1 MTVSPSGE
9 RSPAS
14 FRDPSGFVF
23 TRNGTVYRQINLN
36 YRENYDLLISSG
48 LYENLSGNGFL
59 VKHTET
65 NDKLSKP
72 AYKILK
78 PQQIP
83 FISYPY
89 EWSFSQMK
97 DAALL
102 TLEIQQIAL
111 EYGLSL
117 KDASAY
123 NIQFVSNK
131 PILIDTLSFEKYDQ
145 SKPWVAYRQFCQ
157 HFLAPLSLMAYNDL
171 YMGSFSKNYIDGI
184 PLDIAVHLLNKKTK
198 YKLGLFTH
206 LHLHARSQ
214 IKYIDPKAKNKKA
227 RFSKIQMLGI
237 LSSLAATVRSLNPPR
252 QKTTWG
258 EYYDFTNYSD
268 SAFKNKSKIIRDY
281 LEKIKP
287 KTLWDAGAN
296 DAYFSR
302 LSSKKQ
308 ILTVASDIDPV
319 AIEIAYLRAKQE
331 NDEYLLPLII
341 DLTNPSPSI
350 GWANQ
355 ERDSFLSRC
364 GFDATLCLAFIHHLS
379 IANNLPFS
387 STAEIFSKTSK
398 HLIIEFVPKTD
409 SKVQHLLASRE
420 DIFDSYNQEEFEKRF
435 SKYFKILHS
444 KKISGSLRTLYLM
457 KKI

>member
-1 MTVSPSGE
+1 MTVSSLEE
-9 RSPAS
+9 RLPAS

-23 TRNGTVYRQINLN
+23 VKNKIVYRQINLS
-36 YRENYDLLISSG
+36 YKKNYDLLINSG
-48 LYENLSGNGFL
+48 LYKTLSDDGLL
-59 VKHTET
+59 VKHVEN
-65 NDKLSKP
+65 NDVLCAP

-89 EWSFSQMK
+89 EWSFSQLK

-102 TLEIQQIAL
+102 TLKIQGIAL
-111 EYGLSL
+111 EHGLSL

-131 PILIDTLSFEKYDQ
+131 PVLIDTLSFEKYDQ
-145 SKPWVAYRQFCQ
+145 SKPWIAYRQFCQ
-157 HFLAPLSLMAYNDL
+157 HFLAPLALMTYNDL

-184 PLDIAVHLLNKKTK
+184 PLDVAVHLLAKKTK
-198 YKLGLFTH
+198 YNLGLFTH

-214 IKYIDPKAKNKKA
+214 TKYIDPKTMNKKTK
-227 RFSKIQMLGI
+227 FSKIQMLGI
-237 LSSLAATVRSLNPPR
+237 LSNLTATVSSLHPPR

-268 SAFKNKSKIIRDY
+268 SAFENKSRIIENY
-281 LEKIKP
+281 LEKLKP

-302 LSSKKQ
+302 LASKRH
-308 ILTVASDIDPV
+308 IFTVASDIDPI
-319 AIEIAYLRAKQE
+319 AIEKAYLQAKSE
-331 NDEYLLPLII
+331 KDEYLLPLVI
-341 DLTNPSPSI
+341 DLTNPSPAI

-355 ERDSFLSRC
+355 ERTSFLARC
-364 GFDATLCLAFIHHLS
+364 NFDVSLCLAFVHHLA

-387 STAEIFSKTSK
+387 YIAELFAKTSK
-398 HLIIEFVPKTD
+398 NLIIEFIPKQD
-409 SKVQHLLASRE
+409 SKVQHLLASRD
-420 DIFDSYNQEEFEKRF
+420 DIFDFYTKEEFEKAF
-435 SKYFKILHS
+435 SKYFKIS
-444 KKISGSLRTLYLM
+444 RQQKISGSSRIIYLM
-457 KKI
+457 KAI